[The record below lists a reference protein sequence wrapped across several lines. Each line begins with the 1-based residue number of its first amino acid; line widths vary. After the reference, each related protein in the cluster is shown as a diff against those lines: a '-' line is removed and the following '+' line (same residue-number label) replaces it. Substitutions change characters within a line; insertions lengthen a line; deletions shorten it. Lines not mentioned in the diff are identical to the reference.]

1 MKKIMVIFGTR
12 PDAIKMLPLAL
23 ELKKYKEFDV
33 KICVTAQHREMLDQV
48 LEIFDVKPDYDLNI
62 MTKNQTLEDISGKI
76 LIELKNVLINDPQ
89 DLVLVHGD
97 TTTGL
102 MSALEAFYQKIPVG
116 HVEAGLRSFDIY
128 SPFPEE
134 MNRKLIGAIST
145 YHFAPTE
152 NNVKNLLNEGIKRNS
167 IVKTGNTVIDVLKY
181 TVKDDF
187 KFKEDAS
194 ATIID
199 TLRQKE
205 ENHGKIPKDI
215 LNNIDYK
222 NNRIILLTAHRRENL
237 GTPLENICRAIKF
250 IVKKYKD
257 VEVIYP
263 VHLNPKVRE
272 TVNKILG
279 NEKKVHLIE
288 PLDVKELHNLM
299 KRVYLVAT
307 DSGGIQEEAP
317 ALGKPVLVLRTET
330 ERPEAVEA
338 GTVKLIG
345 IDEENIKT
353 QICLLLDN
361 LDEYNKMS
369 KAVNPYGD
377 GNASKY
383 IAEFLLK
390 NL

>member
-1 MKKIMVIFGTR
+1 MKKIMLIFGTR

-97 TTTGL
+97 TSTGL

-187 KFKEDAS
+187 KFKEDV
-194 ATIID
+194 
-199 TLRQKE
+199 
-205 ENHGKIPKDI
+205 

-250 IVKKYKD
+250 IVKNYKD

-330 ERPEAVEA
+330 ERPEAIEA

>member
-1 MKKIMVIFGTR
+1 MKKIMLIFGTR

-97 TTTGL
+97 TSTGL

-187 KFKEDAS
+187 KFKEDV
-194 ATIID
+194 
-199 TLRQKE
+199 
-205 ENHGKIPKDI
+205 

-250 IVKKYKD
+250 IVKNYKD

-330 ERPEAVEA
+330 ERPEAIEA

-345 IDEENIKT
+345 IDEENIKA

>member
-97 TTTGL
+97 TSTGL

-187 KFKEDAS
+187 KFKEDV
-194 ATIID
+194 
-199 TLRQKE
+199 
-205 ENHGKIPKDI
+205 

-250 IVKKYKD
+250 IVKNYKD

-330 ERPEAVEA
+330 ERPEAIEA

>member
-23 ELKKYKEFDV
+23 ELKKYKEFNV

-97 TTTGL
+97 TSTGL

-187 KFKEDAS
+187 KFKEDV
-194 ATIID
+194 
-199 TLRQKE
+199 
-205 ENHGKIPKDI
+205 

-250 IVKKYKD
+250 IVKNYKD

-330 ERPEAVEA
+330 ERPEAIEA

>member
-1 MKKIMVIFGTR
+1 MKKIMLIFGTR

-97 TTTGL
+97 TSTGL

-187 KFKEDAS
+187 KFKEDV
-194 ATIID
+194 
-199 TLRQKE
+199 
-205 ENHGKIPKDI
+205 

-250 IVKKYKD
+250 IVKNYKD

-330 ERPEAVEA
+330 ERPEAIEA

-361 LDEYNKMS
+361 IDEYNKMS

>member
-1 MKKIMVIFGTR
+1 
-12 PDAIKMLPLAL
+12 
-23 ELKKYKEFDV
+23 
-33 KICVTAQHREMLDQV
+33 MLDQV
-48 LEIFDVKPDYDLNI
+48 LNIFNVKPDYDLDI
-62 MTKNQTLEDISGKI
+62 MTKNQTLEDVSGKI
-76 LIELKNVLINDPQ
+76 LIELKKVFEKDPQ

-97 TTTGL
+97 TTTGV

-152 NNVKNLLNEGIKRNS
+152 NNVKNLIKEGIDSKA
-167 IVKTGNTVIDVLKY
+167 IVKTGNTVIDVLRY
-181 TVKDDF
+181 TIKKEF
-187 KFKEDAS
+187 KFN
-194 ATIID
+194 
-199 TLRQKE
+199 E
-205 ENHGKIPKDI
+205 EV
-215 LNNIDYK
+215 LNSIDYD
-222 NNRIILLTAHRRENL
+222 NNRVILLTAHRRENL
-237 GTPLENICRAIKF
+237 GQPLKNICKAFKE
-250 IVKKYKD
+250 VVEKYKD

-272 TVNKILG
+272 TVNSILG
-279 NEKKVHLIE
+279 NENKIHLIE
-288 PLDVKELHNLM
+288 PLDVEELHNVM
-299 KRVYLVAT
+299 KKVYLVAT

-330 ERPEAVEA
+330 ERPEAVDA

-345 IDEENIKT
+345 VEKNDIVQQVSI
-353 QICLLLDN
+353 LLDN

-369 KAVNPYGD
+369 KAINPYGD

>member
-187 KFKEDAS
+187 KFKED
-194 ATIID
+194 
-199 TLRQKE
+199 
-205 ENHGKIPKDI
+205 I

>member
-1 MKKIMVIFGTR
+1 MKKNIMVIFGTR
-12 PDAIKMLPLAL
+12 PDAIKMLPLAM
-23 ELKKYKEFDV
+23 ELKKYKEFNV

-48 LEIFDVKPDYDLNI
+48 LEIFNVKPDYDLDI

-76 LIELKNVLINDPQ
+76 MVELKKVLENDPQ

-97 TTTGL
+97 TTTGA
-102 MSALEAFYQKIPVG
+102 MSALEAFYRKIPVG

-134 MNRKLIGAIST
+134 MNRKLIGAIAT

-152 NNVKNLLNEGIKRNS
+152 NNVNNLINEGIKKEN
-167 IVKTGNTVIDVLKY
+167 IIKTGNTVIDVFKY
-181 TVKDDF
+181 TIKDDF
-187 KFKEDAS
+187 KFNEKV
-194 ATIID
+194 
-199 TLRQKE
+199 
-205 ENHGKIPKDI
+205 
-215 LNNIDYK
+215 LNEIDYNK
-222 NNRIILLTAHRRENL
+222 NRVILLTAHRRENL
-237 GTPLENICRAIKF
+237 GRPLENICNAVDEIL
-250 IVKKYKD
+250 KKYKD

-263 VHLNPKVRE
+263 VHLNPKVRS
-272 TVNKILG
+272 TVNSILG
-279 NEKKVHLIE
+279 NNNRVHLIE
-288 PLDVKELHNLM
+288 PLDVRELHNLI
-299 KRVYLVAT
+299 KRVYIVAT

-330 ERPEAVEA
+330 ERPEAVKA
-338 GTVKLIG
+338 GTVKLVGVEKEDIVKEVS
-345 IDEENIKT
+345 I
-353 QICLLLDN
+353 LLDN
-361 LDEYNKMS
+361 KEKYENMS